1 MVFRSEYLVSIP
13 ESGKASWNNITNTLI
28 ISFFFFFFYVWAVT
42 FSLLLD
48 LSIES
53 KSERCQLFWQ
63 QIISSKKSNMFLD
76 NNL

>member
-13 ESGKASWNNITNTLI
+13 GSGKASWNNITNTLI
-28 ISFFFFFFYVWAVT
+28 ISFFFFMLGAVT
-42 FSLLLD
+42 FSPLLD